1 MSRVDPVRWVK
12 PGVPPLDRTYGWF
25 PVSIC
30 ERPRPRDHRRDP
42 DGQQPRQRMAAAA
55 LLPRVRDLGKEIK
68 KVVAARTMAGG
79 LQLR

>member
-1 MSRVDPVRWVK
+1 
-12 PGVPPLDRTYGWF
+12 
-25 PVSIC
+25 
-30 ERPRPRDHRRDP
+30 
-42 DGQQPRQRMAAAA
+42 MAAAA